1 MPFFSAI
8 KAVFA
13 KVAERAAASTAFKI
27 IRGVAAAVSVVSGV
41 KSFRIARDMQNKGQ
55 GILANKT
62 AAGGKIPVIYGQRR
76 VGAQIVYMDTAD
88 NRSKDL
94 FVVYALAVGEV
105 EEIVGNTIELD
116 GNSITD
122 TKRFRDGWYLG
133 SDKISSGAGSLNT
146 ASQIGTNN
154 GSASAGSSGTDPSK
168 RYRAV
173 FNLHHG
179 AASQTADP
187 MLTASISSKWT
198 SAHKLNGIAYIAT
211 SFEYDTKGIFRGV
224 PQLTVVVKGRK
235 VFDPRTAAGQT
246 FGNTS
251 TYTWSDNAAL
261 CVLDYIT
268 NDEYGKG
275 LGSTEV
281 NFDTFGTAAD
291 ACDTVVNQPD
301 YNGSAAAFTF
311 SGSSGDNF
319 VVSSTESEWQKNKIG
334 EFLTVTDSGGSTVV
348 NNKRVIASERFSFFD
363 SSQINRIYFDGTLG
377 SDIGSNTGTAITT
390 SRRFH
395 CNGVVDTNN
404 SVFDNTIELLQ
415 NIRGFLNY
423 VNGKYELKIEDAGS
437 SVFSVTEDHVIGE
450 NGFSI
455 SFGDKDKKAN
465 KVVVEFFNGLKRYE
479 LDTVTVFHNNSTSTY
494 KDDDGG
500 EELELKVE
508 FPFVSSPYIA
518 HNLGRAIMQRSRF
531 QKRVSFLGTPEIFKL
546 NVGDIIDVT
555 YSPLNLSSSLF
566 VVEALTLESTGLV
579 AVSAIEYV
587 DFYTWQVPP
596 DQEPVPPKEFLPPPF
611 SVLPPAGLAYTD
623 TDASSIDR
631 PFIAW
636 DAPTTFPDH
645 QYRVQI
651 ADSSS
656 NKLVNRIVDQ
666 TFVDLNYLPVGSNY
680 VANVSSINSLGDES
694 AASSLT
700 FSVADQPVRNED
712 LQANS
717 VTAAKIVAG
726 TITGDKISSAT
737 TITAGTG
744 NNVGVLDGADS
755 SFRIYA
761 GHATPASAPF
771 RVTQAGALTATNAT
785 ITGAITASSLNV
797 TGASVTGTLA
807 ASTIILNGVT
817 LDNILDFTG
826 SGSSRNMSIGFF
838 DANTLSV
845 TETQLKFKT
854 PSDATLLSSFDALIA
869 DTDDFTF
876 YPSSAG
882 NSQKDTIIRK
892 EGLITFT
899 NLSSAPDSL
908 KAANSL
914 YVQSGSLFFNGSA
927 VASATGDITSVVAG
941 TNLNGGGTSGDVT
954 INLDTDLT
962 SLGEVTATSH
972 ITAGNVSLRSTG
984 SIEITRSGGAFIDFK
999 DSGSDDFDSRIMGGD
1014 SLILSTGGNGSTSAA
1029 LTLGSDQSANFTG
1042 DITSGDITI
1051 EQSTIPI
1058 LTLSDT
1064 GNAGGGAAQAKILFK
1079 NTGGNAIGIGY
1090 TDNLQGNSD
1099 LIISTNAGGTF
1110 GSYLGLNAN
1119 AITDSQADII
1129 LEPKTNVRIATGSI
1143 EMGSTAFIDQS
1154 RNLTNIG
1161 TISSG
1166 VHTITNTG
1174 TSGDTRSF
1182 FIDAEDAEY
1191 DFRSNST
1198 SGYTTTFNM
1207 DNTGLEIGHN
1217 ASSRNLALQTNSLD
1231 RLTISGS
1238 GTFDFNS
1245 NNLQSI
1251 GTIASGNITISSTG
1265 NGIQLSRSGFDTFA
1279 LEHSAGVG
1287 MAILN
1292 VTDSRKE
1299 MFFNGAGAVGIS
1311 TVSPDGVLGVQSA
1324 TGQVG
1329 FNAGTSSSPE
1339 RGNLYF
1345 DTDGTG
1351 WCLNIGKYQSSS
1363 FTALMTIKDSGN
1375 IGIGTE
1381 SPNGM
1386 LTLNS
1391 ASSPTLRIKDTTN
1404 NCEAMMYAQN
1414 SDAHTGTFSNHPF
1427 IIDINSTEAARYDTS
1442 RNFLV
1447 GTSSTILG
1455 SGSEGHAFFQGGRVI
1470 HARDVS
1476 GPTAVVQIF
1485 GNAGRCNIMGDGDL
1499 QNTNNSYGAISDERL
1514 KENIVDAT
1522 PKLDDLQKVRIVNY
1536 NLQEQEQKH
1545 IGVVA
1550 QELEEVF
1557 PSLVKEDD
1565 EGIKSVKYSVFV
1577 PMLIKGM
1584 QEQQAKIAALETKV
1598 AALEGGQ

>member
-1 MPFFSAI
+1 MPEFFSAI

-13 KVAERAAASTAFKI
+13 KIAERAAASTAFRI

-771 RVTQAGALTATNAT
+771 RVTQAGTLTATNAT

-854 PSDATLLSSFDALIA
+854 PSDSTLLSSFDALIA

-999 DSGSDDFDSRIMGGD
+999 DSGSDDFDSRIMGGN
-1014 SLILSTGGNGSTSAA
+1014 SLIFTTGGNGSTSAA
-1029 LTLGSDQSANFTG
+1029 LTLGSDQSATFTG

-1110 GSYLGLNAN
+1110 GGYLGLDAN
-1119 AITDSQADII
+1119 GITDSQADII

-1166 VHTITNTG
+1166 DI
-1174 TSGDTRSF
+1174 
-1182 FIDAEDAEY
+1182 
-1191 DFRSNST
+1191 
-1198 SGYTTTFNM
+1198 
-1207 DNTGLEIGHN
+1207 
-1217 ASSRNLALQTNSLD
+1217 
-1231 RLTISGS
+1231 TISDGTPTLTFTDTDNNFDATIAGLSGS
-1238 GTFDFNS
+1238 LVLKADANAEFGTETIQFHTGGSQRVTLNS
-1245 NNLQSI
+1245 SGQLSI
-1251 GTIASGNITISSTG
+1251 GTTTAEGGLLCLDTSGNNNRSIVIGRSATDDASKSSALSILHYNNGSEEPVCLVGAGIDDDTNNTVRVGGGFSNLNSATIIDFFTAANNDTTTGSRRMRINSSGQVGIGTDSPTTANLHVKDNGQILRLESTSATGNAYISYYDSSALKGHVGYTGSGDDDFNIFQNESANIKLFTAGSERFRIDSTG
-1265 NGIQLSRSGFDTFA
+1265 N
-1279 LEHSAGVG
+1279 
-1287 MAILN
+1287 
-1292 VTDSRKE
+1292 
-1299 MFFNGAGAVGIS
+1299 
-1311 TVSPDGVLGVQSA
+1311 VL
-1324 TGQVG
+1324 
-1329 FNAGTSSSPE
+1329 AGT
-1339 RGNLYF
+1339 
-1345 DTDGTG
+1345 T
-1351 WCLNIGKYQSSS
+1351 
-1363 FTALMTIKDSGN
+1363 
-1375 IGIGTE
+1375 
-1381 SPNGM
+1381 
-1386 LTLNS
+1386 
-1391 ASSPTLRIKDTTN
+1391 
-1404 NCEAMMYAQN
+1404 
-1414 SDAHTGTFSNHPF
+1414 
-1427 IIDINSTEAARYDTS
+1427 
-1442 RNFLV
+1442 
-1447 GTSSTILG
+1447 STILG
-1455 SGSEGHAFFQGGRVI
+1455 SGVEGHALFEDGRTI
-1470 HARDVS
+1470 HSRDVS
-1476 GPTAVVQIF
+1476 GPTSVVQIF
-1485 GNAGRCNIMGDGDL
+1485 GNAGQCNIMGDGDL

-1536 NLQEQEQKH
+1536 NLLEQEDKH

-1584 QEQQAKIAALETKV
+1584 QEQQAKIVALETKV

>member
-1 MPFFSAI
+1 MPEFFSAI

-13 KVAERAAASTAFKI
+13 KIAERAAASTAFRI

-235 VFDPRTAAGQT
+235 VFDHRTAAGQT

-694 AASSLT
+694 ATSSLT

-999 DSGSDDFDSRIMGGD
+999 DSGSDDFDSRIMGGN
-1014 SLILSTGGNGSTSAA
+1014 SLIFTTGGNGSTSAA
-1029 LTLGSDQSANFTG
+1029 LTLGSDQSATFTG

-1110 GSYLGLNAN
+1110 GGYLGLDAN
-1119 AITDSQADII
+1119 GITDSQADII

-1166 VHTITNTG
+1166 DI
-1174 TSGDTRSF
+1174 
-1182 FIDAEDAEY
+1182 
-1191 DFRSNST
+1191 
-1198 SGYTTTFNM
+1198 
-1207 DNTGLEIGHN
+1207 
-1217 ASSRNLALQTNSLD
+1217 
-1231 RLTISGS
+1231 TISDGTPTLTFTDTDNNFDATIAGLSGS
-1238 GTFDFNS
+1238 LVLKADANAEFGTETIQFHTGGSQRVTLNS
-1245 NNLQSI
+1245 SGQLSI
-1251 GTIASGNITISSTG
+1251 GTTTAEGGLLCLDTSGNNNRSIVIGRSATDDASKSSALSILHYNNGSEEPVCLVGAGIDDDTNNTVRVGGGFSNLNSATIIDFFTAANNDTTTGSRRMRINSSGQVGIGTDSPTTANLHVKDNGQILRLESTSATGNAYISYYDSSALKGHVGYTGSGDDDFNIFQNESANIKLFTAGSERFRIDSTG
-1265 NGIQLSRSGFDTFA
+1265 N
-1279 LEHSAGVG
+1279 
-1287 MAILN
+1287 
-1292 VTDSRKE
+1292 
-1299 MFFNGAGAVGIS
+1299 
-1311 TVSPDGVLGVQSA
+1311 VL
-1324 TGQVG
+1324 
-1329 FNAGTSSSPE
+1329 AGT
-1339 RGNLYF
+1339 
-1345 DTDGTG
+1345 T
-1351 WCLNIGKYQSSS
+1351 
-1363 FTALMTIKDSGN
+1363 
-1375 IGIGTE
+1375 
-1381 SPNGM
+1381 
-1386 LTLNS
+1386 
-1391 ASSPTLRIKDTTN
+1391 
-1404 NCEAMMYAQN
+1404 
-1414 SDAHTGTFSNHPF
+1414 
-1427 IIDINSTEAARYDTS
+1427 
-1442 RNFLV
+1442 
-1447 GTSSTILG
+1447 STILG
-1455 SGSEGHAFFQGGRVI
+1455 SGVEGHALFEDGRTI
-1470 HARDVS
+1470 HSRDVS
-1476 GPTAVVQIF
+1476 GPTSVVQIF
-1485 GNAGRCNIMGDGDL
+1485 GNAGQCNIMGDGDL

-1536 NLQEQEQKH
+1536 NLLEQEDKH

-1584 QEQQAKIAALETKV
+1584 QEQQAKIVALETKV

>member
-154 GSASAGSSGTDPSK
+154 GSASAGSSGTDPTK

-198 SAHKLNGIAYIAT
+198 SAHKLNGIAYIAS

-1536 NLQEQEQKH
+1536 NLQEQEDKH

>member
-1 MPFFSAI
+1 MPEFFSAI

-13 KVAERAAASTAFKI
+13 KIAERAAASKAFRI

-154 GSASAGSSGTDPSK
+154 GSASAGSSGTDPTK

-198 SAHKLNGIAYIAT
+198 SAHKLNGIAYIST

-465 KVVVEFFNGLKRYE
+465 KVVVEFFNGLKLYE

-566 VVEALTLESTGLV
+566 VVEALTLESSGLV

-892 EGLITFT
+892 EGLITLT
-899 NLSSAPDSL
+899 DLSSAPDAL

-914 YVQSGSLFFNGSA
+914 YVQSGSLFFDGAA
-927 VASATGDITSVVAG
+927 VATGDITSVVAG

-954 INLDTDLT
+954 INLDTNL
-962 SLGEVTATSH
+962 SNLGTIS
-972 ITAGNVSLRSTG
+972 
-984 SIEITRSGGAFIDFK
+984 
-999 DSGSDDFDSRIMGGD
+999 
-1014 SLILSTGGNGSTSAA
+1014 
-1029 LTLGSDQSANFTG
+1029 
-1042 DITSGDITI
+1042 SGDITI
-1051 EQSTIPI
+1051 SDATPTLTFTDTDNNYDATIAGLSGSLI
-1058 LTLSDT
+1058 LTADA
-1064 GNAGGGAAQAKILFK
+1064 NAEFGTETIQFH
-1079 NTGGNAIGIGY
+1079 TGGSQRAQFDASGR
-1090 TDNLQGNSD
+1090 L
-1099 LIISTNAGGTF
+1099 LIGGTTTITAAAGQNPF
-1110 GSYLGLNAN
+1110 SQVIGTSASSSSLSLNRFSD
-1119 AITDSQADII
+1119 DSA
-1129 LEPKTNVRIATGSI
+1129 S
-1143 EMGSTAFIDQS
+1143 STLFFIKS
-1154 RNLTNIG
+1154 RNGTPGSNTIVQSNDTIG
-1161 TISSG
+1161 TIDFKMDDGTNYQTQVARIMAKIDGTPGENDAPGRLTFHTTADGAATVTERMRIDSSG
-1166 VHTITNTG
+1166 QVGVGTTSPSKILHLKGSAAQIRIEDSDGTNQIADITSDSGDMFLTSRNNTSHGEIIFRRFNG
-1174 TSGDTRSF
+1174 TSVLESAR
-1182 FIDAEDAEY
+1182 ID
-1191 DFRSNST
+1191 
-1198 SGYTTTFNM
+1198 
-1207 DNTGLEIGHN
+1207 
-1217 ASSRNLALQTNSLD
+1217 
-1231 RLTISGS
+1231 
-1238 GTFDFNS
+1238 
-1245 NNLQSI
+1245 
-1251 GTIASGNITISSTG
+1251 ASGN
-1265 NGIQLSRSGFDTFA
+1265 
-1279 LEHSAGVG
+1279 V
-1287 MAILN
+1287 
-1292 VTDSRKE
+1292 
-1299 MFFNGAGAVGIS
+1299 
-1311 TVSPDGVLGVQSA
+1311 
-1324 TGQVG
+1324 
-1329 FNAGTSSSPE
+1329 
-1339 RGNLYF
+1339 
-1345 DTDGTG
+1345 
-1351 WCLNIGKYQSSS
+1351 
-1363 FTALMTIKDSGN
+1363 
-1375 IGIGTE
+1375 GIGTT

-1391 ASSPTLRIKDTTN
+1391 ASSPTFRIKDTTN

-1476 GPTAVVQIF
+1476 GPTSVVQIF
-1485 GNAGRCNIMGDGDL
+1485 GNAGQCNIMGDGDL

-1536 NLQEQEQKH
+1536 NLQEQEDKH

-1598 AALEGGQ
+1598 AALEGG

>member
-1 MPFFSAI
+1 MPEFFSAI

-13 KVAERAAASTAFKI
+13 KIAERAAASTAFRI

-854 PSDATLLSSFDALIA
+854 PSDSTLLSSFDALIA

-999 DSGSDDFDSRIMGGD
+999 DSGSDDFDSRIMGGN
-1014 SLILSTGGNGSTSAA
+1014 SLIFTTGGNGSTSAA
-1029 LTLGSDQSANFTG
+1029 LTLGSDQSATFTG

-1110 GSYLGLNAN
+1110 GGYLGLDAN
-1119 AITDSQADII
+1119 GITDSQADII

-1166 VHTITNTG
+1166 DI
-1174 TSGDTRSF
+1174 
-1182 FIDAEDAEY
+1182 
-1191 DFRSNST
+1191 
-1198 SGYTTTFNM
+1198 
-1207 DNTGLEIGHN
+1207 
-1217 ASSRNLALQTNSLD
+1217 
-1231 RLTISGS
+1231 TISDGTPTLTFTDTDNNFDATIAGLSGS
-1238 GTFDFNS
+1238 LVLKADANAEFGTETIQFHTGGSQRVTLNS
-1245 NNLQSI
+1245 SGQLSI
-1251 GTIASGNITISSTG
+1251 GTTTAEGGLLCLDTSGNNNRSIVIGRSATDDASKSSALSILHYNNGSEEPVCLVGAGIDDDTNNTVRVGGGFSNLNSATIIDFFTAANNDTTTGSRRMRINSSGQVGIGTDSPTTANLHVKDNGQILRLESTSATGNAYISYYDSSALKGHVGYTGSGDDDFNIFQNESANIKLFTAGSERFRIDSTG
-1265 NGIQLSRSGFDTFA
+1265 N
-1279 LEHSAGVG
+1279 
-1287 MAILN
+1287 
-1292 VTDSRKE
+1292 
-1299 MFFNGAGAVGIS
+1299 
-1311 TVSPDGVLGVQSA
+1311 VL
-1324 TGQVG
+1324 
-1329 FNAGTSSSPE
+1329 AGT
-1339 RGNLYF
+1339 
-1345 DTDGTG
+1345 T
-1351 WCLNIGKYQSSS
+1351 
-1363 FTALMTIKDSGN
+1363 
-1375 IGIGTE
+1375 
-1381 SPNGM
+1381 
-1386 LTLNS
+1386 
-1391 ASSPTLRIKDTTN
+1391 
-1404 NCEAMMYAQN
+1404 
-1414 SDAHTGTFSNHPF
+1414 
-1427 IIDINSTEAARYDTS
+1427 
-1442 RNFLV
+1442 
-1447 GTSSTILG
+1447 STILG
-1455 SGSEGHAFFQGGRVI
+1455 SGVEGHALFEDGRTI
-1470 HARDVS
+1470 HSRDVS
-1476 GPTAVVQIF
+1476 GPTSVVQIF
-1485 GNAGRCNIMGDGDL
+1485 GNAGQCNIMGDGDL

-1536 NLQEQEQKH
+1536 NLLEQEDKH

-1584 QEQQAKIAALETKV
+1584 QEQQAKIVALETKV

>member
-198 SAHKLNGIAYIAT
+198 SAHKLNGIAYIAS

>member
-1 MPFFSAI
+1 MPEFFSAI

-13 KVAERAAASTAFKI
+13 KIAERAAASTAFRI

-334 EFLTVTDSGGSTVV
+334 EFLTVTDSGGSTVI

-694 AASSLT
+694 ATSSLT

-999 DSGSDDFDSRIMGGD
+999 DSGSDDFDSRIMGGN
-1014 SLILSTGGNGSTSAA
+1014 SLIFTTGGNGSTSAA
-1029 LTLGSDQSANFTG
+1029 LTLGSDQSATFTG

-1110 GSYLGLNAN
+1110 GGYLGLDAN
-1119 AITDSQADII
+1119 GITDSQADII

-1166 VHTITNTG
+1166 DI
-1174 TSGDTRSF
+1174 
-1182 FIDAEDAEY
+1182 
-1191 DFRSNST
+1191 
-1198 SGYTTTFNM
+1198 
-1207 DNTGLEIGHN
+1207 
-1217 ASSRNLALQTNSLD
+1217 
-1231 RLTISGS
+1231 TISDGTPTLTFTDTDNNFDATIAGLSGS
-1238 GTFDFNS
+1238 LVLKADANAEFGTETIQFHTGGSQRVTLNS
-1245 NNLQSI
+1245 SGQLSI
-1251 GTIASGNITISSTG
+1251 GTTTAEGGLLCLDTSGNNNRSIVIGRSATDDASKSSALSILHYNNGSEEPVCLVGAGIDDDTNNTVRVGGGVSNLNSATIIDFFTAANNDTTTGSRRMRINSSGQVGIGTDSPTTANLHVKDNGQILRLESTSATGNAYISYYDSSALKGHVGYTGSGDDDFNIFQNESANIKLFTAGSERFRIDSTG
-1265 NGIQLSRSGFDTFA
+1265 N
-1279 LEHSAGVG
+1279 
-1287 MAILN
+1287 
-1292 VTDSRKE
+1292 
-1299 MFFNGAGAVGIS
+1299 
-1311 TVSPDGVLGVQSA
+1311 VL
-1324 TGQVG
+1324 
-1329 FNAGTSSSPE
+1329 AGT
-1339 RGNLYF
+1339 
-1345 DTDGTG
+1345 T
-1351 WCLNIGKYQSSS
+1351 
-1363 FTALMTIKDSGN
+1363 
-1375 IGIGTE
+1375 
-1381 SPNGM
+1381 
-1386 LTLNS
+1386 
-1391 ASSPTLRIKDTTN
+1391 
-1404 NCEAMMYAQN
+1404 
-1414 SDAHTGTFSNHPF
+1414 
-1427 IIDINSTEAARYDTS
+1427 
-1442 RNFLV
+1442 
-1447 GTSSTILG
+1447 STILG
-1455 SGSEGHAFFQGGRVI
+1455 SGVEGHALFEDGRTI
-1470 HARDVS
+1470 HSRDVS
-1476 GPTAVVQIF
+1476 GPTSVVQIF
-1485 GNAGRCNIMGDGDL
+1485 GNAGQCNIMGDGDL

-1536 NLQEQEQKH
+1536 NLLEQEDKH

-1584 QEQQAKIAALETKV
+1584 QEQQAKIVALETKV

>member
-1 MPFFSAI
+1 MPEFFSAI

-13 KVAERAAASTAFKI
+13 KIAERAAASTAFRI

-334 EFLTVTDSGGSTVV
+334 EFLTVTDSGGSTVI

-500 EELELKVE
+500 EELEIKVE

-631 PFIAW
+631 PFITW

-694 AASSLT
+694 ATSSLT

-999 DSGSDDFDSRIMGGD
+999 DSGSDDFDSRIMGGN
-1014 SLILSTGGNGSTSAA
+1014 SLIFTTGGNGSTSAA
-1029 LTLGSDQSANFTG
+1029 LTLGSDQSATFTG

-1110 GSYLGLNAN
+1110 GGYLGLDAN
-1119 AITDSQADII
+1119 GITDSQADII

-1166 VHTITNTG
+1166 DI
-1174 TSGDTRSF
+1174 
-1182 FIDAEDAEY
+1182 
-1191 DFRSNST
+1191 
-1198 SGYTTTFNM
+1198 
-1207 DNTGLEIGHN
+1207 
-1217 ASSRNLALQTNSLD
+1217 
-1231 RLTISGS
+1231 TISDGTPTLTFTDTDNNFDATIAGLSGS
-1238 GTFDFNS
+1238 LVLKADANAEFGTETIQFHTGGSQRVTLNS
-1245 NNLQSI
+1245 SGQLSI
-1251 GTIASGNITISSTG
+1251 GTTTAEGGLLCLDTSGNNNRSIVIGRSATDDASKSSALSILHYNNGSEEPVCLVGAGIDDDTNNTVRVGGGFSNLNSATIIDFFTAANNDTTTGSRRMRINSSGQVGIGTDSPTTANLHVKDNGQILRLESTSATGNAYISYYDSSALKGHVGYTGSGDDDFNIFQNESANIKLFTAGSERFRIDSTG
-1265 NGIQLSRSGFDTFA
+1265 N
-1279 LEHSAGVG
+1279 
-1287 MAILN
+1287 
-1292 VTDSRKE
+1292 
-1299 MFFNGAGAVGIS
+1299 
-1311 TVSPDGVLGVQSA
+1311 VL
-1324 TGQVG
+1324 
-1329 FNAGTSSSPE
+1329 AGT
-1339 RGNLYF
+1339 
-1345 DTDGTG
+1345 T
-1351 WCLNIGKYQSSS
+1351 
-1363 FTALMTIKDSGN
+1363 
-1375 IGIGTE
+1375 
-1381 SPNGM
+1381 
-1386 LTLNS
+1386 
-1391 ASSPTLRIKDTTN
+1391 
-1404 NCEAMMYAQN
+1404 
-1414 SDAHTGTFSNHPF
+1414 
-1427 IIDINSTEAARYDTS
+1427 
-1442 RNFLV
+1442 
-1447 GTSSTILG
+1447 STILG
-1455 SGSEGHAFFQGGRVI
+1455 SGVEGHALFEDGRTI
-1470 HARDVS
+1470 HSRDVS
-1476 GPTAVVQIF
+1476 GPTSVVQIF
-1485 GNAGRCNIMGDGDL
+1485 GNAGQCNIMGDGDL

-1536 NLQEQEQKH
+1536 NLLEQEDKH

-1584 QEQQAKIAALETKV
+1584 QEQQAKIVALETKV

>member
-198 SAHKLNGIAYIAT
+198 SAHKLNGIAYIAS

-1442 RNFLV
+1442 RSFLV
-1447 GTSSTILG
+1447 GTSSSILG

>member
-1 MPFFSAI
+1 MPEFFSAI

-13 KVAERAAASTAFKI
+13 KIAERAAASKAFRI

-41 KSFRIARDMQNKGQ
+41 KSCRIARDMQNKWQ

-566 VVEALTLESTGLV
+566 VVEALTLESSGLV

-999 DSGSDDFDSRIMGGD
+999 DSGSDDFDSRIMGGN
-1014 SLILSTGGNGSTSAA
+1014 SLIFTTGGNGSTSAA
-1029 LTLGSDQSANFTG
+1029 LTLGSDQSATFTG

-1110 GSYLGLNAN
+1110 GGYLGLDAN
-1119 AITDSQADII
+1119 GITDSQADII

-1166 VHTITNTG
+1166 DI
-1174 TSGDTRSF
+1174 
-1182 FIDAEDAEY
+1182 
-1191 DFRSNST
+1191 
-1198 SGYTTTFNM
+1198 
-1207 DNTGLEIGHN
+1207 
-1217 ASSRNLALQTNSLD
+1217 
-1231 RLTISGS
+1231 TISDGTPTLTFTDTDNNFDATIAGLSGS
-1238 GTFDFNS
+1238 LVLKADANAEFGTETIQFHTGGSQRVTLNS
-1245 NNLQSI
+1245 SGQLSI
-1251 GTIASGNITISSTG
+1251 GTTTAEGGLLCLDTSGNNNRSIVIGRSATDDASKSSALSILHYNNGSEEPVCLVGAGIDDDTNNTVRVGGGFSNLNSATIIDFFTAANNDTTTGSRRMRINSSGQVGIGTDSPTTANLHVKDNGQILRLESTSATGNAYISYYDSSALKGHVGYTGSGDDDFNIFQNESANIKLFTAGSERFRIDSTG
-1265 NGIQLSRSGFDTFA
+1265 N
-1279 LEHSAGVG
+1279 
-1287 MAILN
+1287 
-1292 VTDSRKE
+1292 
-1299 MFFNGAGAVGIS
+1299 
-1311 TVSPDGVLGVQSA
+1311 VL
-1324 TGQVG
+1324 
-1329 FNAGTSSSPE
+1329 AGT
-1339 RGNLYF
+1339 
-1345 DTDGTG
+1345 T
-1351 WCLNIGKYQSSS
+1351 
-1363 FTALMTIKDSGN
+1363 
-1375 IGIGTE
+1375 
-1381 SPNGM
+1381 
-1386 LTLNS
+1386 
-1391 ASSPTLRIKDTTN
+1391 
-1404 NCEAMMYAQN
+1404 
-1414 SDAHTGTFSNHPF
+1414 
-1427 IIDINSTEAARYDTS
+1427 
-1442 RNFLV
+1442 
-1447 GTSSTILG
+1447 STILG
-1455 SGSEGHAFFQGGRVI
+1455 SGVEGHALFEDGRTI
-1470 HARDVS
+1470 HSRDVS
-1476 GPTAVVQIF
+1476 GPTSVVQIF
-1485 GNAGRCNIMGDGDL
+1485 GNAGQCNIMGDGDL

-1536 NLQEQEQKH
+1536 NLLEQEDKH

-1584 QEQQAKIAALETKV
+1584 QEQQAKIVALETKV

>member
-1 MPFFSAI
+1 MPEFFSAI

-13 KVAERAAASTAFKI
+13 KIAERAAASKAFRI

-198 SAHKLNGIAYIAT
+198 SAHKLNGIAYIGA

-395 CNGVVDTNN
+395 CNGVVDANN

-566 VVEALTLESTGLV
+566 VVEALTLESSGLV

-999 DSGSDDFDSRIMGGD
+999 DSGSDDFDSRIMGGN
-1014 SLILSTGGNGSTSAA
+1014 SLIFTTGGNGSTSAA
-1029 LTLGSDQSANFTG
+1029 LTLGSDQSATFTG
-1042 DITSGDITI
+1042 TISSGDITI
-1051 EQSTIPI
+1051 SDGTPTLTFTDTDNNYDATIAG
-1058 LTLSDT
+1058 LSGSLVLKADA
-1064 GNAGGGAAQAKILFK
+1064 NAEFGTETIQFH
-1079 NTGGNAIGIGY
+1079 TGGSQRATI
-1090 TDNLQGNSD
+1090 DASGN
-1099 LIISTNAGGTF
+1099 
-1110 GSYLGLNAN
+1110 LGLGISSPAN
-1119 AITDSQADII
+1119 
-1129 LEPKTNVRIATGSI
+1129 LLHVVGS
-1143 EMGSTAFIDQS
+1143 GSTPFATQ
-1154 RNLTNIG
+1154 RNVNSGAYAMIQGKMGDSASTSAGHVYSALVAGIEDNTNG
-1161 TISSG
+1161 AEDGFFAVEVSEGGSSSEKLRVNSSG
-1166 VHTITNTG
+1166 NLGLG
-1174 TSGDTRSF
+1174 TSSPTDTLEIAAANSQLRLTDTDDSKF
-1182 FIDAEDAEY
+1182 VQFSYSGGKLIT
-1191 DFRSNST
+1191 RNNST
-1198 SGYTTTFNM
+1198 STEVNQFTLTEDGKF
-1207 DNTGLEIGHN
+1207 GLG
-1217 ASSRNLALQTNSLD
+1217 
-1231 RLTISGS
+1231 
-1238 GTFDFNS
+1238 
-1245 NNLQSI
+1245 
-1251 GTIASGNITISSTG
+1251 
-1265 NGIQLSRSGFDTFA
+1265 
-1279 LEHSAGVG
+1279 
-1287 MAILN
+1287 
-1292 VTDSRKE
+1292 
-1299 MFFNGAGAVGIS
+1299 
-1311 TVSPDGVLGVQSA
+1311 TVSPSKILHLKGSAAQIRIEDSDGTNQLADITSDSGDMFLTSRNN
-1324 TGQVG
+1324 TSHGEIIFRR
-1329 FNAGTSSSPE
+1329 FNGTSVLENS
-1339 RGNLYF
+1339 RF
-1345 DTDGTG
+1345 D
-1351 WCLNIGKYQSSS
+1351 
-1363 FTALMTIKDSGN
+1363 ASG
-1375 IGIGTE
+1375 
-1381 SPNGM
+1381 
-1386 LTLNS
+1386 
-1391 ASSPTLRIKDTTN
+1391 
-1404 NCEAMMYAQN
+1404 
-1414 SDAHTGTFSNHPF
+1414 
-1427 IIDINSTEAARYDTS
+1427 
-1442 RNFLV
+1442 NFLV
-1447 GTSSTILG
+1447 GTTSTILG
-1455 SGSEGHAFFQGGRVI
+1455 SGVKGHALFQDGRTI
-1470 HARDVS
+1470 HSRDVS
-1476 GPTAVVQIF
+1476 GPTSVVQIF
-1485 GNAGRCNIMGDGDL
+1485 GNAGQCNIMGDGDL

-1536 NLQEQEQKH
+1536 NLLEQEDKH

-1550 QELEEVF
+1550 QELEGVF

>member
-1 MPFFSAI
+1 MPEFFSAI

-13 KVAERAAASTAFKI
+13 KIAERAAASTAFRI

-631 PFIAW
+631 PFITW

-694 AASSLT
+694 ATSSLT

-999 DSGSDDFDSRIMGGD
+999 DSGSDDFDSRIMGGN
-1014 SLILSTGGNGSTSAA
+1014 SLIFTTGGNGSTSAA
-1029 LTLGSDQSANFTG
+1029 LTLGSDQSATFTG

-1110 GSYLGLNAN
+1110 GGYLGLDAN
-1119 AITDSQADII
+1119 GITDSQADII

-1166 VHTITNTG
+1166 DI
-1174 TSGDTRSF
+1174 
-1182 FIDAEDAEY
+1182 
-1191 DFRSNST
+1191 
-1198 SGYTTTFNM
+1198 
-1207 DNTGLEIGHN
+1207 
-1217 ASSRNLALQTNSLD
+1217 
-1231 RLTISGS
+1231 TISDGTPTLTFTDTDNNFDATIAGLSGS
-1238 GTFDFNS
+1238 LVLKADANAEFGTETIQFHTGGSQRVTLNS
-1245 NNLQSI
+1245 SGQLSI
-1251 GTIASGNITISSTG
+1251 GTTTAEGGLLCLDTSGNNNRSIVIGRSATDDASKSSALSILHYNNGSEEPVCLVGAGIDGDTNNTVRVGGGFSNLNSATIIDFFTAANNDTTTGSRRMRINSSGQVGIGTDSPTTANLHVKDNGQILRLESTSATGNAYISYYDSSALKGHVGYTGSGDDDFNIFQNESANIKLFTAGSERFRIDSTG
-1265 NGIQLSRSGFDTFA
+1265 N
-1279 LEHSAGVG
+1279 
-1287 MAILN
+1287 
-1292 VTDSRKE
+1292 
-1299 MFFNGAGAVGIS
+1299 
-1311 TVSPDGVLGVQSA
+1311 VL
-1324 TGQVG
+1324 
-1329 FNAGTSSSPE
+1329 AGT
-1339 RGNLYF
+1339 
-1345 DTDGTG
+1345 T
-1351 WCLNIGKYQSSS
+1351 
-1363 FTALMTIKDSGN
+1363 
-1375 IGIGTE
+1375 
-1381 SPNGM
+1381 
-1386 LTLNS
+1386 
-1391 ASSPTLRIKDTTN
+1391 
-1404 NCEAMMYAQN
+1404 
-1414 SDAHTGTFSNHPF
+1414 
-1427 IIDINSTEAARYDTS
+1427 
-1442 RNFLV
+1442 
-1447 GTSSTILG
+1447 STILG
-1455 SGSEGHAFFQGGRVI
+1455 SGVEGHALFEDGRTI
-1470 HARDVS
+1470 HSRDVS
-1476 GPTAVVQIF
+1476 GPTSVVQIF
-1485 GNAGRCNIMGDGDL
+1485 GNAGQCNIMGDGDL

-1536 NLQEQEQKH
+1536 NLLEQEDKH

-1584 QEQQAKIAALETKV
+1584 QEQQAKIVALETKV